1 MITPLIMSTYL
12 RTEKMK
18 LSNINFRNWKNRLIE
33 RFFNT
38 KDITVLKEVE
48 TALKKPTSLKERIF
62 KPMRKT
68 ITVEELEKEQ
78 NYKPMTAEVF
88 FKEVDAIGL
97 NENIEE
103 LLKMLD

>member
-1 MITPLIMSTYL
+1 
-12 RTEKMK
+12 MK
-18 LSNINFRNWKNRLIE
+18 LSNMNIQNWKNRLIE
-33 RFFNT
+33 RLYNT
-38 KDITVLKEVE
+38 KDIAVLQEVE
-48 TALKKPTSLKERIF
+48 TALKKPTSLEERIF

-78 NYKPMTAEVF
+78 NYKPMTAEAF

-97 NENIEE
+97 NENIDE